1 METGDEAPGWDAID
15 VALRKLYPG
24 VEPDHRAPI
33 PGVHLGGGV
42 QGISAYR
49 AANHWHL
56 VTFGLTE
63 LWAKDQGSD
72 PDVSGWG
79 YEMTFR
85 VTSLPEEKRAP
96 EWPFNVLVALA
107 KHTQNNGKPL
117 WLGDRIDFGG
127 PIDGG
132 TSRFT
137 ALAVAMDPEL
147 PILHTPNGQTAFHQL
162 VGITADQL
170 AEMKQ
175 TSTASVLE
183 KLQGTNSL
191 LLTDRL

>member
-15 VALRKLYPG
+15 AALRKLYPG

-33 PGVHLGGGV
+33 PGVHFGGGV

-63 LWAKDQGSD
+63 LWTKDQGSD

-107 KHTQNNGKPL
+107 KHTQNNGKPF

-127 PIDGG
+127 PIDAG

-147 PILHTPNGQTAFHQL
+147 PILHTPNGQMAFHQL